1 MSLALI
7 SGPIVLMRLVIL
19 SLIFLSVSFA
29 KAERFVPRRMSES
42 ERTIALQILGFG
54 SASKLLTNPFPLG
67 GHSGFEMG
75 VSSEYLQVQ
84 DLSSL
89 GDKSTRN
96 RELNYNSFSVAKGLF
111 YNVDASAH
119 FTPAFQKEDLSSY
132 GAQLRWGFYQFP
144 FLPGGLSL
152 VVDRSETNYG
162 NLLSTQTT
170 GQDLIAT
177 VVVEDVALYFGIG
190 QAKSKGTFSG
200 GTLNGTVTESATDA
214 CFSATYCDSVRQE
227 LNQTHTVFGVNV
239 SFNEFFGAVEINRYF
254 ISSYSAKIGW
264 RF

>member
-1 MSLALI
+1 MVSMRSVLFFFVLFSLSLAQ
-7 SGPIVLMRLVIL
+7 
-19 SLIFLSVSFA
+19 
-29 KAERFVPRRMSES
+29 AERFVPRRMNDS
-42 ERTIALQILGFG
+42 ERQIALQILGFG
-54 SASKLLTNPFPLG
+54 SASKILGNPFPLG
-67 GHSGFEMG
+67 GHSGFEVG

-84 DLSSL
+84 DLASL

-111 YNVDASAH
+111 YNIDTAIH

-132 GAQLRWGFYQFP
+132 GAQVRWGFYQFP

-152 VVDRSETNYG
+152 VFDRSETNYG

-190 QAKSKGTFSG
+190 QATSVGNFNG
-200 GTLNGTVTESATDA
+200 GTLNGTTTESTTDA
-214 CFSATYCDSVRQE
+214 CFTATYCSSVNQQLRQ
-227 LNQTHTVFGVNV
+227 LHTVFGINV

-254 ISSYSAKIGW
+254 ISSYAAKIGW
-264 RF
+264 KF